1 MKFVFIG
8 DIMLG
13 RLFNMKPATYN
24 PFGKGILN
32 FIKKADFIIGNLETT
47 ITTSDKPVE
56 KTFNYKMLPTH
67 SQWLEALS
75 LTHVNIANNHILDY
89 GVEGLV
95 DTRRILDIINIG
107 YSGAGSNLKEASAP
121 SIYMTGDHQIGV
133 LSAANHYKEWAATR
147 GTPGIN
153 YFNINSPAS
162 LIRQTRNAAKKVDFL
177 IVSIHWGPNYIDEIS
192 TQMRE
197 LAHKLVDA
205 GANVIHGTSA
215 HHLLP
220 VEVYKNSLI
229 IYSNG
234 DFIDDYAVDSH
245 YRNDLGMM
253 VVLDYDLNTQTIN
266 DLYTLP
272 TIIKNLKVQLL

>member
-24 PFGKGILN
+24 PFGMGILK
-32 FIKKADFIIGNLETT
+32 FLQKADFIIGNLETT

-67 SQWLEALS
+67 ARWLKALS

-89 GVEGLV
+89 GVDGLN
-95 DTRRILDIINIG
+95 DTRKTLDIVNIG
-107 YSGAGSNLKEASAP
+107 FSGAGNNLKEAAMP
-121 SIYMTGDHQIGV
+121 TIYMTDNHKIGV
-133 LSAANHYKEWAATR
+133 LSAADHYKEWAATR
-147 GTPGIN
+147 VKSGIN
-153 YFNINSPAS
+153 YFNIKNHAS
-162 LIRQTRNAAKKVDFL
+162 LIRQTRTAAKKVDFL
-177 IVSIHWGPNYIDEIS
+177 IVSIHWGPNYVDDIS
-192 TQMRE
+192 GQTRA
-197 LAHKLVDA
+197 LAHKLVDV

-220 VEVYKNSLI
+220 IEVYKNSLI

-234 DFIDDYAVDSH
+234 DFIDDYAVNTH
-245 YRNDLGMM
+245 YRK
-253 VVLDYDLNTQTIN
+253 Q
-266 DLYTLP
+266 
-272 TIIKNLKVQLL
+272 